1 MTTFYYI
8 LGLVVALIILKYI
21 IEWVIEIRIRK
32 QIEYRI
38 SKEITHEKLVTAE
51 VGRPSIII
59 DKTGD
64 EPCFRVGFVKKVD
77 GDVIEIELPSIGKTV
92 TAVKEGNNYV
102 YR

>member
-38 SKEITHEKLVTAE
+38 SKEITHEKLVTARLE
-51 VGRPSIII
+51 MTLRASMLSVELTLTTSLILLSSLQGRNCLSLNR
-59 DKTGD
+59 T
-64 EPCFRVGFVKKVD
+64 
-77 GDVIEIELPSIGKTV
+77 
-92 TAVKEGNNYV
+92 TAA
-102 YR
+102 RSA